1 MELCSPV
8 LIIRI
13 LTPNQTIKL
22 SFSMCFQAFQN
33 KFFSALWASFG
44 LQIGGEEP
52 SPGSSTEKKTF
63 ACLENCKTKH
73 YIPAVKIIVL
83 FLRFCHWLLSI
94 FHWFWKFMNM
104 SAGDLC
110 LILFIT
116 PNKQFY
122 GFFLKAF
129 FLFFLTQGT

>member
-1 MELCSPV
+1 MELCCPV

-13 LTPNQTIKL
+13 LIPNQAIKL

-44 LQIGGEEP
+44 LQIRGGEEP
-52 SPGSSTEKKTF
+52 SHGSVTEKKTF

-73 YIPAVKIIVL
+73 YIPAVKIIEL
-83 FLRFCHWLLSI
+83 FLRFCCWLLSI

-110 LILFIT
+110 LILFMT

-122 GFFLKAF
+122 GFFGRRFSYF
-129 FLFFLTQGT
+129 F